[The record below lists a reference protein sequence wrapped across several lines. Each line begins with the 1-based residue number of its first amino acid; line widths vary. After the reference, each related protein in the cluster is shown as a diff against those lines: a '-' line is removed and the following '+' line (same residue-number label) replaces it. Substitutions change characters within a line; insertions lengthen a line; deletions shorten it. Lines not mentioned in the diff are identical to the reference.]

1 MTGPRVSVV
10 LPVRDAAPTLPECL
24 RSLAAQTLQQHEI
37 LAVDDGS
44 RDTSREILDE
54 AARLDRRIQVLEGGR
69 RGLVAALN
77 LALTAARAPLV
88 ARMDADDVADPR
100 RLQIQAERLET
111 DRRTDVLGCRI
122 RVLRD
127 PALPENRGMYAYV
140 DWLNG
145 LLNHDA
151 IVTDLWVESPLAH
164 PSVVLR
170 ASLLRKLQGYRDFEG
185 PEDYDLWLRAHAA
198 GARFAKV
205 DEELLGWRDGP
216 RRLTRTDPR
225 YAARRF
231 LDLKIERLEKGLLSG
246 RRPVAIWGA
255 GPIGKG
261 WARALAERGHAVAA
275 FVEVDPRKIGG
286 VIHGAPVLD
295 LGGAAALRGRLHL
308 GAVGRPGAREE
319 IRRQVRS
326 LGHAEGRDFI
336 AVA

>member
-1 MTGPRVSVV
+1 MSVV

-24 RSLAAQTLQQHEI
+24 RSLAAQTLQEYEI

-44 RDTSREILDE
+44 RDASREILDE
-54 AARLDRRIQVLEGGR
+54 AARLDRRIQVLESGR

-77 LALTAARAPLV
+77 FALTAARAPLV

-111 DRRTDVLGCRI
+111 DRRTDVLGCRV

-127 PALPENRGMYAYV
+127 PAQPENRGMCAYV

-170 ASLLRKLQGYRDFEG
+170 TSVLRKLQGYRGFEG

-216 RRLTRTDPR
+216 HRLTRTDPR

-246 RRPVAIWGA
+246 GRPVAIWGA

-326 LGHAEGRDFI
+326 LGYAEGRDFI